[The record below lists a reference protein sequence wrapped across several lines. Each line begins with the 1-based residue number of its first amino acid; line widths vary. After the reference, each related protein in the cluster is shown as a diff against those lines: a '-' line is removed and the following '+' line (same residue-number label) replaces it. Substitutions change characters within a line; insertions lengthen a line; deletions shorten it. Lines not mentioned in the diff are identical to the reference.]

1 MELEELLELFDFSG
15 IQKVLE
21 QCSAGV
27 ELSFGEIVEYIMN
40 GNWQAL
46 GTMLIDT
53 MGQALFAELSA
64 NRMLLVQAMAAAVFS
79 ALFTTF
85 SSVFRSSQ
93 IAENGFLVSYL
104 FLVSLVTSSVVLS
117 VGIAASVLEL
127 MISFMQAFI
136 PAFSLALTLTAGS
149 GSALIYY
156 QTIFMICYGVEYVMN
171 LAVIPLIEMN
181 VLLCITNHITK
192 DEVLGKL
199 EELSETAVNW
209 ILKTMLMLVIG
220 IQAVQNLIVPV
231 LQNHKVSLVQKA
243 ISAIPGIGDGVEA
256 VSGIVLGTGVLI
268 QNAIGVGA
276 LLILVL
282 FCLVPV
288 AKLGIT
294 CVLYRVAAALIQPAA
309 DKRMVE
315 TLDCAGRA
323 AKYLLKTVVVCCV
336 LLFITIALICAA
348 ITGMQ

>member
-15 IQKVLE
+15 IQEVLE
-21 QCSAGV
+21 QSSAGI
-27 ELSFGEIVEYIMN
+27 EISFGEIVEHLMN

-64 NRMLLVQAMAAAVFS
+64 NRMLLIQAMAAAVFS

-117 VGIAASVLEL
+117 IGIATSVLGL

-171 LAVIPLIEMN
+171 LAVIPLIEIN

-276 LLILVL
+276 LLILVF

-315 TLDCAGRA
+315 TLDCAGRT
-323 AKYLLKTVVVCCV
+323 AKYLLKAVVVCCV

>member
-15 IQKVLE
+15 IQEVLE
-21 QCSAGV
+21 QSSAGI
-27 ELSFGEIVEYIMN
+27 EISFGEIVEHLMN

-64 NRMLLVQAMAAAVFS
+64 NRMLLIQAMAAAVFS

-117 VGIAASVLEL
+117 IGIATSVLGL

-171 LAVIPLIEMN
+171 LAVIPLIEIN

-276 LLILVL
+276 LLILVF

-323 AKYLLKTVVVCCV
+323 AKYLLKAVVVCCV

-348 ITGMQ
+348 ITRMQ